1 MFKGKG
7 KERAVTNM
15 GNIWVQPIRW
25 FWYPYLAFG
34 RVTVLHGVSGSGKSM
49 LAAYLAAACTNRKC
63 FGGMEELEPGNVLY
77 LTADDALSD
86 LLYPRLTEASAD
98 LDRVYAIHDLISITL
113 GDNSI
118 EQLLD
123 THKIRLLIIDP
134 IQEYLEYDVYSGYPE
149 LVYPVICKLEKM
161 AKEHECAVLLTAYSD
176 GPNGEKASVWQSEF
190 AEKISSVLALDLPE
204 GRTGKRRLLQEKS
217 ILAAEGKPIVFSL
230 RKEKM
235 EENTQPDGKDLFVD
249 MQKRI
254 GCLFMSDMRDKKRQV
269 WEELKRFP
277 LEEYDRKQQ
286 EDFSVYVF
294 GVNYDTVQEVLGS
307 SSGQ

>member
-1 MFKGKG
+1 MLWRNGRTG
-7 KERAVTNM
+7 TGQCAV
-15 GNIWVQPIRW
+15 
-25 FWYPYLAFG
+25 
-34 RVTVLHGVSGSGKSM
+34 
-49 LAAYLAAACTNRKC
+49 
-63 FGGMEELEPGNVLY
+63 
-77 LTADDALSD
+77 
-86 LLYPRLTEASAD
+86 
-98 LDRVYAIHDLISITL
+98 SITL

-307 SSGQ
+307 SSGR

>member
-1 MFKGKG
+1 
-7 KERAVTNM
+7 
-15 GNIWVQPIRW
+15 
-25 FWYPYLAFG
+25 
-34 RVTVLHGVSGSGKSM
+34 
-49 LAAYLAAACTNRKC
+49 
-63 FGGMEELEPGNVLY
+63 
-77 LTADDALSD
+77 
-86 LLYPRLTEASAD
+86 
-98 LDRVYAIHDLISITL
+98 
-113 GDNSI
+113 
-118 EQLLD
+118 
-123 THKIRLLIIDP
+123 
-134 IQEYLEYDVYSGYPE
+134 
-149 LVYPVICKLEKM
+149 M

-307 SSGQ
+307 SSGR